1 MQLSNG
7 IRPSRSLLFH
17 LLIVTRLTAAIV
29 MLEVIYLKLIVWHD
43 FVSPVGGIVL
53 AVPAAFVVRRLLSA
67 TKPAAQLN

>member
-1 MQLSNG
+1 
-7 IRPSRSLLFH
+7 
-17 LLIVTRLTAAIV
+17 